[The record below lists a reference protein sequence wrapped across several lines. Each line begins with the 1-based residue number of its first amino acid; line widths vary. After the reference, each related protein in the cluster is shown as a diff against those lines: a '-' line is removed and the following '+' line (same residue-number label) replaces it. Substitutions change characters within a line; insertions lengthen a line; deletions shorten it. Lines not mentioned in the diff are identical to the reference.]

1 MTDQRSPSSAA
12 EEARLTPTP
21 ARRAGTRS
29 RSRASV
35 RAGAALL
42 SLGFLGYGGWALAQM
57 NAAAQA
63 TPAKAATALKGP
75 QAMVTAAPHNAPPEL
90 QANIGTDPVVRGA
103 YLARAGDCVACHT
116 APGGKPFAG
125 GLPMPTPL
133 GTVYSTNITPDA
145 TTGIGGYSFEDFDQA
160 VRHGYAK
167 GKGRL
172 YPAMPFPS
180 YARISENDMRDLY
193 AYFTQG
199 VQPVQLAVPDNGI
212 PWPLSMRWPLG
223 IWSALFAPNPAK
235 VQATADQAA
244 PTADPLVRGAYLVDG
259 LGHCGTCHTPRATLT
274 MQEKGLTGSDPLFL
288 AGGAVLDGWQ
298 AKNLRGD
305 DADGLGRWSA
315 PDIAALLKT
324 GRNPHTAVFGGM
336 RDVVDHSTQYLSDGD
351 LNAIAAYLKSLSPA
365 KPGGPA
371 YRYDDATAQ
380 ALWRGDVRQPGAAT
394 YLDSC
399 AACHRSDGKG
409 YGEVFPALAGNSV
422 VLTHDP
428 HNVIAVILRGH
439 QVPATRTRPSTF
451 SMPSLAWRLSDQ
463 EVADVATFV
472 RAGWGNQ
479 APAVSAATVAEVRK
493 TGDHESK

>member
-1 MTDQRSPSSAA
+1 MTDQRSLSSVA
-12 EEARLTPTP
+12 EEAHMTPTP
-21 ARRAGTRS
+21 ARRAGARS

-35 RAGAALL
+35 RAGAALV
-42 SLGFLGYGGWALAQM
+42 SLGLLGYGGWALGQM
-57 NAAAQA
+57 NTAAQA

-75 QAMVTAAPHNAPPEL
+75 QAMVTAAPHNAPPAL

-180 YARISENDMRDLY
+180 CARISENDMRDLY

-199 VQPVQLAVPDNGI
+199 VQPVQLALPDNGI

-223 IWSALFAPNPAK
+223 IWSALFASNPAK

-259 LGHCGTCHTPRATLT
+259 LGHCGTCHTPRASLT

-305 DADGLGRWSA
+305 NTDGLGRWSA

-351 LNAIAAYLKSLSPA
+351 LSAIAAHL
-365 KPGGPA
+365 
-371 YRYDDATAQ
+371 
-380 ALWRGDVRQPGAAT
+380 
-394 YLDSC
+394 
-399 AACHRSDGKG
+399 
-409 YGEVFPALAGNSV
+409 
-422 VLTHDP
+422 
-428 HNVIAVILRGH
+428 
-439 QVPATRTRPSTF
+439 
-451 SMPSLAWRLSDQ
+451 
-463 EVADVATFV
+463 
-472 RAGWGNQ
+472 
-479 APAVSAATVAEVRK
+479 
-493 TGDHESK
+493 